1 VPPSLADRVR
11 HILEAIRQI
20 QAALSGVDY
29 KQFEGDLLLRLAM
42 ERLLEIVCEASKYI
56 PPDIKAG
63 EPDVAWRKVT
73 DFGNRLRH
81 AYHSIDA
88 AIVWQ
93 IANEDLEPLKRL
105 VERIIRDA
113 GERP

>member
-1 VPPSLADRVR
+1 MPPTLADRVR

-20 QAALSGVDY
+20 QAALSGVEY
-29 KQFEGDLLLRLAM
+29 TQFERDLLLRLAV
-42 ERLLEIVCEASKYI
+42 ERLLEIVSEASKYI
-56 PPDIKAG
+56 PADIKAAD
-63 EPDVAWRKVT
+63 PDVPWRKVT

-81 AYHSIDA
+81 AYHTIDA

-105 VERIIRDA
+105 AEKIVRDA
-113 GERP
+113 GEQP